1 MMPASATSEV
11 YLDHFRAR
19 VIQDAFA
26 EATADYWR
34 RRGVTFEAARPR
46 RGDFHGH
53 AARADLQRRQD
64 RLTELAAA
72 CRAAAQVAVL
82 HDHDHDHDGL
92 DREDPHDLDL
102 RDAS

>member
-53 AARADLQRRQD
+53 ATHADLQRRHD
-64 RLTELAAA
+64 RLTAQSAAS
-72 CRAAAQVAVL
+72 RAAAHVAL
-82 HDHDHDHDGL
+82 IHDG
-92 DREDPHDLDL
+92 
-102 RDAS
+102 DAA